1 MRKKIKIELETETV
15 TVPDLP
21 KVPVRAT
28 EVQAE
33 ELDVK

>member
-1 MRKKIKIELETETV
+1 MRKKIKVEIETETV

-21 KVPVRAT
+21 KVPVVAV
-28 EVQAE
+28 EGQAE